1 MCCYCNRNA
10 SVRTRQSLA
19 HEEDTDDVDETF
31 SCISYFLDDAERKGT
46 DILHVPLLF
55 YRRRLGG
62 FCLFS
67 VFSNGISKVTCI
79 KQILYSFQHPKTLS
93 LSYSVVPLLSINRIF
108 FLAIVLP
115 SMIQRG
121 DNGVLSPNTS

>member
-1 MCCYCNRNA
+1 M
-10 SVRTRQSLA
+10 A
-19 HEEDTDDVDETF
+19 HEEDTGDVDETF

-93 LSYSVVPLLSINRIF
+93 LSYNVVPLLSINRIF

-115 SMIQRG
+115 STIQRG